1 VEDHQN
7 EARAVE
13 RQSGMKVALSWLKKN
28 TKTVVFVFLTVLV
41 LLLIALGFWLKIR
54 GFKISNL
61 LYKLQ
66 EAEAKNEINHLQVKQ
81 AVLLEKDT
89 VATAEVKE
97 LKGQIQVEK
106 KKAETARLK
115 VKGLSSEELADEL
128 TNLGF

>member
-1 VEDHQN
+1 
-7 EARAVE
+7 
-13 RQSGMKVALSWLKKN
+13 MKVALSWLKKN

>member
-1 VEDHQN
+1 MEDHQN